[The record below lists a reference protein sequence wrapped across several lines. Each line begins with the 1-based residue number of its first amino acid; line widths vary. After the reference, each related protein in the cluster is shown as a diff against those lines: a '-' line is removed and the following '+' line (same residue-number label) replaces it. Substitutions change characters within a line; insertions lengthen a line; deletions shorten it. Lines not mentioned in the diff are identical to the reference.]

1 MKYVIDSSVAFKWV
15 VAEPDTDKAN
25 RLRQDFRNGVLD
37 LLAPDIFPAEIAN
50 ALLMAERRGRIAPG
64 QFPLFLADVMTTC
77 PALAPTPPLLARA
90 AAIVSRIR
98 ISMYDCLYVVLA
110 EREGCELVT
119 ADARLV
125 NNLQAQFPF
134 VVLLSSL

>member
-15 VAEPDTDKAN
+15 VAEPDADKAD

-64 QFPLFLADVMTTC
+64 QFPLIPGGRHDDLPGPRAD
-77 PALAPTPPLLARA
+77 AAAARA
-90 AAIVSRIR
+90 GGRH
-98 ISMYDCLYVVLA
+98 
-110 EREGCELVT
+110 
-119 ADARLV
+119 RLPHSDQHV
-125 NNLQAQFPF
+125 
-134 VVLLSSL
+134 

>member
-1 MKYVIDSSVAFKWV
+1 MKYVIDTSVAFKWV
-15 VAEPDTDKAN
+15 VPEPDADKAD
-25 RLRQDFRNGVLD
+25 RLRQDYRNGVLQ
-37 LLAPDIFPAEIAN
+37 LLAPDIFPAEIGN
-50 ALLMAERRGRIAPG
+50 ALLMSERRGRIAAG
-64 QFPLFLADVMTTC
+64 QFPIFLADVMTTC

-90 AAIVSRIR
+90 TAIVSSIR

-110 EREGCELVT
+110 EREGCECVT

-125 NNLQAQFPF
+125 NSLRPQFPF